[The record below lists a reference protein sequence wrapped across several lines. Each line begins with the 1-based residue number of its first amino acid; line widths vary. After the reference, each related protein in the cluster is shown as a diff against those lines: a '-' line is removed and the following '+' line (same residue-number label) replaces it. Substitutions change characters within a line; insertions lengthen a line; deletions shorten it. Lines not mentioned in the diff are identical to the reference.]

1 MNVSAMLCTVNHLCS
16 LNAIIGHIVT
26 EVSFYFCTPAEDGKT
41 GFESVSYDGRPI
53 PTDCIET
60 VTFVQFRCN
69 EQADW
74 STVADR
80 NVTKYL
86 VSAGFSHVDRCW
98 VCYMSGTQC
107 VLLFTRPLLKCL
119 LQCVLWLTIVMS
131 ERLVAIYGMENER
144 VL

>member
-1 MNVSAMLCTVNHLCS
+1 M
-16 LNAIIGHIVT
+16 NAIIGHIVT

-41 GFESVSYDGRPI
+41 GFESVSYGGRPI

-60 VTFVQFRCN
+60 ITFVQFRCD

-86 VSAGFSHVDRCW
+86 VSAGFSHVDRCS
-98 VCYMSGTQC
+98 VCYMSVSHCNGYSVC
-107 VLLFTRPLLKCL
+107 VVIANRVYLLCRSLCMYILF
-119 LQCVLWLTIVMS
+119 M
-131 ERLVAIYGMENER
+131 LVTY
-144 VL
+144 